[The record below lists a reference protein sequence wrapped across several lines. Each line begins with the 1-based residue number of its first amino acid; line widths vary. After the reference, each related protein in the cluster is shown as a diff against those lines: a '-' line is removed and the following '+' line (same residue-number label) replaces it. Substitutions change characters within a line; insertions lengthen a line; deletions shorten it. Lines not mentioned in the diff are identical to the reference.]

1 MEVNDS
7 IFRFGEKMFENNS
20 LDEPKMT
27 LSLQG
32 NGQKRN
38 LIMIK
43 IEFTPL
49 LDCNI
54 LPFFQ

>member
-32 NGQKRN
+32 NGRKRN